1 MSESKGGSERRTAT
15 RQKSFLRGC
24 VYFNNRRSAF
34 DCLIRDISSTGAR
47 LIFSETVSVPDI
59 VDLYI
64 PQKEQTPRVHVQWRH
79 GNEVG
84 VAFDSAATASGSDS
98 PADGDLT
105 RRVERLEAEVA
116 VMKKVLKRL
125 KAAAGD
131 ADEAA

>member
-1 MSESKGGSERRTAT
+1 MSESQNASERRTAT

-24 VYFNNRRSAF
+24 IYFNNRRSAF
-34 DCLIRDISSTGAR
+34 DCLIRDISPTGAR

-64 PQKEQTPRVHVQWRH
+64 PQKEQTQRVHVQWRH

-84 VAFDSAATASGSDS
+84 VAFGNAQASGSCS
-98 PADGDLT
+98 PADGELAE
-105 RRVERLEAEVA
+105 RVARLEAEMA
-116 VMKKVLKRL
+116 TMKKVLKRL
-125 KAAAGD
+125 KADVAGD